1 MASRQNASPVWA
13 YFTRDGSKATC
24 KDCKKI
30 IGISGGSTSGLVK
43 HLRLLHKIQLNTKRK
58 GDVDNDATGSKKTM
72 AQSVITSFVKQDR
85 PKSLAEI
92 SASLMAV
99 DGFSAHAISK
109 SSYLRLSLSRDGY
122 NLPKNPTDIISLM
135 TKDYISPSRI
145 LLAAPCLAAVRLAA
159 RPPGRRPSSRRPPG
173 RISHFNVVFCMVC
186 VRLVLYNDIQ
196 RMHCPAKYN
205 FCSYAYVRWI
215 IQRSLSG
222 RITHQRAM
230 PGTV

>member
-1 MASRQNASPVWA
+1 MVLNGTSSSVHASNGVDAFYVALWSTHKNLQINN
-13 YFTRDGSKATC
+13 DEDSKN
-24 KDCKKI
+24 
-30 IGISGGSTSGLVK
+30 GV
-43 HLRLLHKIQLNTKRK
+43 
-58 GDVDNDATGSKKTM
+58 
-72 AQSVITSFVKQDR
+72 
-85 PKSLAEI
+85 
-92 SASLMAV
+92 
-99 DGFSAHAISK
+99 
-109 SSYLRLSLSRDGY
+109 
-122 NLPKNPTDIISLM
+122 
-135 TKDYISPSRI
+135 ISPSRS

-215 IQRSLSG
+215 MQRSLSG